1 METIGPWELLI
12 IVVAI
17 GLLFGANRLPQMA
30 RNLGEGIREF
40 RNALHDE
47 NPPDTAPPTHKP
59 SADGPPER

>member
-1 METIGPWELLI
+1 MDTIGPWELMI

-30 RNLGEGIREF
+30 RSLGEGIREF
-40 RNALHDE
+40 RRALHE
-47 NPPDTAPPTHKP
+47 ESRPNNPPATQEP